1 MRRTA
6 PATAALLA
14 ATAVWGS
21 TFMVTK
27 DSLDE
32 LPPASFLLWRLGIAA
47 VALLASRPRAL
58 GRLGPADWRRAG
70 VLGVALGAGFLLQTT
85 GLLHTRAAVSGF
97 LTGGAVVLTPV
108 VASLVF
114 REQVGRLGWAAVAV
128 TAVGISGLAGGAT
141 ASTPAG
147 TALTIG
153 GAACFAVH
161 IAGLSQWSTRQN
173 AYALTT
179 ASVAVAAVISLA
191 AALPRGAVAV
201 PATPRAWA
209 AVAYLGLVAT
219 CLGLVVQAWAQSA
232 LTATAAAVTMTMEP
246 VFAAVV
252 AHLFGERPLGPTGWL
267 AGALVVAGMGVA
279 ELGPRRC
286 CDALAPRVECC

>member
-1 MRRTA
+1 MGRTA

-14 ATAVWGS
+14 ATVVWGS

-27 DSLDE
+27 DALDD
-32 LPPASFLLWRLGIAA
+32 LPPASFLVWRFGIAA
-47 VALLASRPRAL
+47 VALLAFRPRVL
-58 GRLGPADWRRAG
+58 GRLAAGEWRRAAL
-70 VLGVALGAGFLLQTT
+70 LGVALGAGFLLQTT

-97 LTGGAVVLTPV
+97 LTGAAVVLTPV

-114 REQVGRLGWAAVAV
+114 REQVGRLGWVAVAV
-128 TAVGISGLAGGAT
+128 TAAGIGGLGGVT

-147 TALTIG
+147 TALTLG

-173 AYALTT
+173 AYPLTA
-179 ASVAVAAVISLA
+179 ASVAVAAALCLA
-191 AALPRGAVAV
+191 AALAHGRVAV

-209 AVAYLGLVAT
+209 AVSYLGLVAT

-246 VFAAVV
+246 VFAALV
-252 AHLFGERPLGPTGWL
+252 AHLLGEGPLGPMGWL
-267 AGALVVAGMGVA
+267 AGVLVVVGMGVA
-279 ELGPRRC
+279 ELGPRHC